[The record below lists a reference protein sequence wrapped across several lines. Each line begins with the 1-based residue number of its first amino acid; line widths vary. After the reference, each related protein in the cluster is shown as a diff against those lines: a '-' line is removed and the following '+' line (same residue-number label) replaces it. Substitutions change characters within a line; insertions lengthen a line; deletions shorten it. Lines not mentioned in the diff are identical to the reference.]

1 MANDNDCRGV
11 ELLRNVNGCQI
22 HYEVLENASSG
33 GTPVLFLHGWGCDSG
48 IFGDLMD
55 AMRGGAAL
63 ISLDFPGHG
72 SSEEP
77 PEPWGVKEF
86 ALQVKQVL
94 ENSQISKVNVVAHSF
109 GARVAI
115 YLAAQ
120 EPQMIEKLVI
130 TGGAGIKKPATKESR
145 KRTARYKR
153 LRTVACFL
161 MKIPPLKGPMHKAQ
175 NRLIRKYGS
184 DDYAK
189 LSEGMRA
196 TFVKIV
202 SEDLKPLLC
211 RIAAPTLLIWG
222 GNDRET
228 PLWMGET
235 MEREIRDAG
244 LVVFEG
250 RSHYAFLEESARFL
264 LIVRRFFGGGDE
276 K

>member
-1 MANDNDCRGV
+1 M
-11 ELLRNVNGCQI
+11 LRNVNGCQI
-22 HYEVLENASSG
+22 HYEVLEKASSG
-33 GTPVLFLHGWGCDSG
+33 GTPVLFLHGWGCDAG

-55 AMRGGAAL
+55 AMREGATL
-63 ISLDFPGHG
+63 ISLDFPAHG

-86 ALQVKQVL
+86 SLQVKKVL

-109 GARVAI
+109 GARVAV
-115 YLAAQ
+115 YLAAY

-130 TGGAGIKKPATKESR
+130 TGGAGIKKPATAESQ
-145 KRTARYKR
+145 KRAARYKR
-153 LRTVACFL
+153 LRSVARFL
-161 MKIPPLKGPMHKAQ
+161 MKIPPLKSPMEKAQ
-175 NRLIRKYGS
+175 DRLIRKYGS
-184 DDYAK
+184 EDYAK

-202 SEDLKPLLC
+202 SEDLKPLLG

-222 GNDRET
+222 GDDRET

-235 MEREIRDAG
+235 MEREIADAG

-264 LIVRRFFGGGDE
+264 LIVKQFFRGGDDE
-276 K
+276 